1 MIEALIHLVVVLLIV
16 GVIWWAVNAIVPL
29 IPLPAPFAQII
40 QVLLI
45 LILALVLIFYALL
58 PLLHIGTRALAI
70 PLYGWAYLILGVT
83 ML

>member
-1 MIEALIHLVVVLLIV
+1 MIEALIHLVVVLVIV
-16 GVIWWAVNAIVPL
+16 GVIWWAVNSIILL

-58 PLLHIGTRALAI
+58 PLLHLGTHAL
-70 PLYGWAYLILGVT
+70 
-83 ML
+83 